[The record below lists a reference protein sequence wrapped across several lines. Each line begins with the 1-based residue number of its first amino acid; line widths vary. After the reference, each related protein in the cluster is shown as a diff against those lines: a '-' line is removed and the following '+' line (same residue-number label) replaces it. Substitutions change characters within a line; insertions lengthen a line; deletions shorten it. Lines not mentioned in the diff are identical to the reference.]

1 MIIDLRTIKKVYI
14 NVDKDYI
21 KRVQIEEYL
30 ENLKYS
36 NVERFPGVLLKKQKN
51 CFNVGC
57 STSHNMAMKKHE
69 FDLPLLLLEDDCKP
83 TQWYGEYVNGGL
95 IEIPDD
101 ADVVYLG
108 YSMAGHDTWF
118 KAKSINEKWMHL
130 NSCMATHSI
139 LFLNDKIKQFINNS
153 DKTIQQKEALDI
165 GYARDVL
172 STLKVYAPKK
182 VLFYQANGCVITTH
196 VIVQPELNKWQSY
209 NHDGTLN
216 FDRQIIYDN
225 DVNFGQKR

>member
-1 MIIDLRTIKKVYI
+1 MIIDLKTIKKVYI
-14 NVDKDYI
+14 NLSSNLNRRK
-21 KRVQIEEYL
+21 EF
-30 ENLKYS
+30 ENVMHQLNYE
-36 NVERFPGVLLKKQKN
+36 NYERFDAINLPKQKD
-51 CFNVGC
+51 CFNAGC
-57 STSHNMAMKKHE
+57 SASHNTLMKQYKNQVP
-69 FDLPLLLLEDDCKP
+69 FLLFEDDAAP

-108 YSMAGHDTWF
+108 YSMAGHDVWF
-118 KAKSINEKWMHL
+118 KGESINDKWMRL
-130 NSCMATHSI
+130 KSCMATHAI
-139 LFLNDKIKQFINNS
+139 LFINNKIQEFISNS

-216 FDRQIIYDN
+216 FARQIIYDN